1 MAMAAEKNK
10 KHSQN
15 TENGVVITVY
25 VESSRTRS
33 SYKLSKKD
41 LTKKTKPQNESKK
54 TCGFDRKAELLAYS
68 RHLRTIE
75 ASQKV
80 HVQSQPRIKKNSC
93 LAKPIR
99 ICSPSTR
106 IKPSLSTFFEPKGSM
121 KRKCGG
127 NKYCYLFLV
136 IYEL

>member
-41 LTKKTKPQNESKK
+41 LAKKTKPQNESKK
-54 TCGFDRKAELLAYS
+54 THGFDRKAELLAYS

-80 HVQSQPRIKKNSC
+80 QVQSQPRIKASFKLQLRSFC
-93 LAKPIR
+93 
-99 ICSPSTR
+99 
-106 IKPSLSTFFEPKGSM
+106 
-121 KRKCGG
+121 
-127 NKYCYLFLV
+127 KYLYSS
-136 IYEL
+136 

>member
-1 MAMAAEKNK
+1 MAMTEKNK
-10 KHSQN
+10 QQSQN

-41 LTKKTKPQNESKK
+41 PTKKIKPQNESK
-54 TCGFDRKAELLAYS
+54 TRGFDRKAELLAYS

-80 HVQSQPRIKKNSC
+80 QVESQVSEPRIKGKLKSMLKKLSC
-93 LAKPIR
+93 KEI
-99 ICSPSTR
+99 
-106 IKPSLSTFFEPKGSM
+106 EW
-121 KRKCGG
+121 
-127 NKYCYLFLV
+127 
-136 IYEL
+136 

>member
-54 TCGFDRKAELLAYS
+54 THGFDRKAELLAYS

-80 HVQSQPRIKKNSC
+80 HVQSQPRIKASSLFSSIVELYIVLNCSC
-93 LAKPIR
+93 GRAV
-99 ICSPSTR
+99 
-106 IKPSLSTFFEPKGSM
+106 
-121 KRKCGG
+121 
-127 NKYCYLFLV
+127 N
-136 IYEL
+136 IYIVTNAVDTATTERSKIMILRSKL